1 MKKIFIA
8 LAIVF
13 ATGIFTGCSEE
24 EVTPTRSEGESDMPV
39 GGGI

>member
-1 MKKIFIA
+1 MKKVLIA

-13 ATGIFTGCSEE
+13 AAGIFTGCSDE
-24 EVTPTRSEGESDMPV
+24 EVTPTRSSGESDLPV

>member
-1 MKKIFIA
+1 MKKIFIV

-13 ATGIFTGCSEE
+13 ATGIFTGCSDED
-24 EVTPTRSEGESDMPV
+24 VTPSRSEGESDLPV